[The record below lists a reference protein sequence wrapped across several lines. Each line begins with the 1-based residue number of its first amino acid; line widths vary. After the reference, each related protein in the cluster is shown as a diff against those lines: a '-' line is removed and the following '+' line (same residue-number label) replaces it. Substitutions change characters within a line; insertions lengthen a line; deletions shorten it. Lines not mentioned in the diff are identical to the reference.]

1 MNGGLQ
7 QQADGATE
15 LIPLRHR
22 YIPNAKETPELA
34 AAAKQEHVI
43 VLARV
48 CLCACV
54 SCVAQVR
61 SFDPIDVNAAACTLM
76 HVDVCRSAL

>member
-34 AAAKQEHVI
+34 AAAKQKHVT
-43 VLARV
+43 VFSLLTQAPPGFELV
-48 CLCACV
+48 GDDDFMFSFHAAVDENSNLHA
-54 SCVAQVR
+54 SC
-61 SFDPIDVNAAACTLM
+61 S
-76 HVDVCRSAL
+76 